1 MVLLYIHKSHDN
13 NSNHYAFQLMMRR
26 VMQVS
31 NVYHISVQHSIEAA
45 LYLKDSVGPLS
56 LPSAV

>member
-1 MVLLYIHKSHDN
+1 
-13 NSNHYAFQLMMRR
+13 
-26 VMQVS
+26 MQIS
-31 NVYHISVQHSIEAA
+31 NVYHISVQHSIEAP